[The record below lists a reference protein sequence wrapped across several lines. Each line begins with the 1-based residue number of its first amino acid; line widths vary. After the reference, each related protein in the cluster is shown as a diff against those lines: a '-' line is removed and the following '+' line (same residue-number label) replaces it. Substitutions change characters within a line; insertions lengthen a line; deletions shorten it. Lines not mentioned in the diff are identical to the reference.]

1 MKSSNQLIAGTFY
14 KIINAERKTY
24 LEMSYEA
31 DDGSQVREAFIFA
44 HKMPGVSCEKDSNRL
59 FLYLRERGRFKI
71 FLTASGE
78 VRMLAGSV
86 RSLSEAVIKNKLK
99 VSCEES

>member
-14 KIINAERKTY
+14 KIVNAERKRY
-24 LEMSYEA
+24 LEMSWEA

-78 VRMLAGSV
+78 VRMSPGSV
-86 RSLSEAVIKNKLK
+86 RSLSEAVIKTNLK
-99 VSCEES
+99 